1 MELNGREELLNPTA
15 AIEARPATF
24 NDSVIYG
31 THDGEMVRRGKMNRK
46 MA

>member
-15 AIEARPATF
+15 VTEAGLTTF
-24 NDSVIYG
+24 NGSVIYD
-31 THDGEMVRRGKMNRK
+31 THNGEMVRRGKRNRK